1 MDVSTD
7 TATLGPNADAAR
19 EASKAASQPELGDE
33 GVIAGGLR
41 PSSREAAKP
50 SGEATRS
57 PSGDEV
63 PSPARPVVEEAP
75 RAEGEG
81 ATPTAADA
89 KPDDAKAMAPPP
101 ADAEVASQ
109 TDDEPSKDAKS
120 DIADKPAFN
129 AEPDAPPPTRTFTFK
144 VGGLA

>member
-7 TATLGPNADAAR
+7 TATLGPNAEAAR
-19 EASKAASQPELGDE
+19 DANKATSQPALGDE
-33 GVIAGGLR
+33 GVVADGPR

-63 PSPARPVVEEAP
+63 VSPTMLVVEEAP

-81 ATPTAADA
+81 ATPAAADS
-89 KPDDAKAMAPPP
+89 KPDDAKPP

-120 DIADKPAFN
+120 GIAVKPAFN

-144 VGGLA
+144 VGSLA